1 MQGIADIGIAD
12 IGIANAT
19 IAAPALGMVVLA
31 VVLMAIAAFK
41 LRSAVRSRENANPLG
56 GFFASSSF
64 DSQLQTAAKRSA
76 NMPPR
81 PISSPAPA
89 LHGQRAQYARLC
101 EVWER
106 DTREEAIEQ
115 IARVMRASMD
125 AAPAPLKVVK
135 ADPVF
140 DAIEWQ
146 AQCEAEWEEIKLLPP
161 PASSPASQAA

>member
-1 MQGIADIGIAD
+1 MQAFTGELLTDPYYGLAAATLVVGGLIACASFVFEKRRQSGDPLKKLFDASTFESEFESIAERAAR
-12 IGIANAT
+12 IRPRS
-19 IAAPALGMVVLA
+19 IAA
-31 VVLMAIAAFK
+31 
-41 LRSAVRSRENANPLG
+41 
-56 GFFASSSF
+56 
-64 DSQLQTAAKRSA
+64 SA
-76 NMPPR
+76 N
-81 PISSPAPA
+81 

-161 PASSPASQAA
+161 PAPSPASQAA